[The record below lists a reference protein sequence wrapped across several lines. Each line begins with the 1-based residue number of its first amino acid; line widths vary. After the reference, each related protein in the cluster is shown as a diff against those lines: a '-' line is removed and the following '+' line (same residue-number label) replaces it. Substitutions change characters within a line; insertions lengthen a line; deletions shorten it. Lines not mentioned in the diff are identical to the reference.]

1 MHLSASINT
10 HEINEYIAFHMYTW
24 FKYHFHLFY
33 RCIHSNFRII
43 VYHKKWKREA
53 HGQNPSPEKQ
63 FQWISI
69 FVQSYVYTITFRERN
84 HFLLFEIWLVLFKK
98 NKKKKQKKK
107 TWVPFTQRCFVP
119 CLVEISPVDLEKMKM
134 WNVSRKT
141 DGQQTTIFA
150 YIAKGFAH
158 GPFSLHPWQIELEFR
173 IHVLSIFIGC
183 SYY

>member
-33 RCIHSNFRII
+33 RCIHSKFRIN

-63 FQWISI
+63 FQWINI

-98 NKKKKQKKK
+98 KNKKKKTKK
-107 TWVPFTQRCFVP
+107 
-119 CLVEISPVDLEKMKM
+119 LESPSHKDALYHVWLKLAQWIWRRWKCEMFLGRQMDNRQPSSL
-134 WNVSRKT
+134 
-141 DGQQTTIFA
+141 
-150 YIAKGFAH
+150 AKGFAH